1 MDSFSHFLDLIAQAK
16 TPLAIGGLI
25 AAALVGLLW
34 QIAKNTSIGKDTLK
48 LIVIGAFGLAGLVLV
63 LGFIGFMLPPP
74 GPHPQPNPSPPP
86 PVATA
91 GSVSGTVYSDAGE
104 TAGVTGATVM
114 VEPDLANLNRQAAV
128 TDGSG
133 DFHVQ
138 FSGGGSKK
146 TTAQMWI
153 TANGYQQTSRQVV
166 DIVPE
171 GQDATRLRIVLQRPV
186 VVASADP
193 TPHVTVTT
201 SDAPA
206 NAVKPATWAALH
218 TAIKGDK
225 LKLGNAATD
234 AFTQG
239 NYKVA
244 ASFLEEA
251 GKLSGGTWQGSYP
264 TLAASYYLS
273 GKPELGKAELSKME
287 LAIRDDMQSG
297 KGYFS
302 SIKTL
307 NFVLEDLQAA
317 RARVPDTAKPDFDE
331 PIAYV
336 GKVIK
341 THP

>member
-34 QIAKNTSIGKDTLK
+34 QIAKNTSIDKDTLK
-48 LIVIGAFGLAGLVLV
+48 LIVKGAFGLAALALV
-63 LGFIGFMLPPP
+63 LGFIGFVRPTP
-74 GPHPQPNPSPPP
+74 GPHPHPVPQPPP

-138 FSGGGSKK
+138 FAGAGSKK

-153 TANGYQQTSRQVV
+153 TANGFQQTPRQVV
-166 DIVPE
+166 DIVPD
-171 GQDATRLRIVLQRPV
+171 GQDAVRLRIVLQRPV
-186 VVASADP
+186 AVASADT

-206 NAVKPATWAALH
+206 NAAKPATWTALH
-218 TAIKGDK
+218 TAIQGDK

-273 GKPELGKAELSKME
+273 GKPDLGKAELNKME
-287 LAIRDDMQSG
+287 LAIRDAMESH
-297 KGYFS
+297 KGYLS
-302 SIKTL
+302 SPKTL
-307 NFVLEDLQAA
+307 SFMLQDLQAA
-317 RARVPDTAKPDFDE
+317 RAKVPDSAKPDFDE

-336 GKVIK
+336 GKVMK
-341 THP
+341 EH